1 MDGRPRVAESAR
13 VEPPAAPPDA
23 PTRPPA
29 PAPPVPAPPAVVA
42 EEGRVPRG
50 IVRPAPSPFPTRG
63 QPPPGVARRTGRH
76 ALPERRGANEHTPPE
91 GYRPRHAVPEAIT
104 EQLAVPEQSGSG
116 PGGPLTPAGPPAPL
130 ATVTALPTA
139 LPTATA
145 PASGPSAVSGAAASA
160 TPVAQAAATPEAAA
174 KKPRYDPGPIDPDA
188 PVPDRVRV
196 VLAERRSPTRAVRT
210 VAEIEQQTETGEFLL
225 DNLMR
230 AQLALAVRLG
240 LVAALVLG
248 VLPVFFLVA
257 PALGEVSVAGVGLP
271 WLLLGVA
278 PYPFLLALGWLS
290 TRHAERNERDFAE
303 NVED

>member
-1 MDGRPRVAESAR
+1 MTVQGRLRVADGAP
-13 VEPPAAPPDA
+13 VDPPAAAEAGPS
-23 PTRPPA
+23 RPS
-29 PAPPVPAPPAVVA
+29 APPCPPVA
-42 EEGRVPRG
+42 EEGRIPRG
-50 IVRPAPSPFPTRG
+50 VVRPAPSPFPTPG

-76 ALPERRGANEHTPPE
+76 ALPERRGVDEHTPPR
-91 GYRPRHAVPEAIT
+91 GYQPRHAVPDAPT
-104 EQLAVPEQSGSG
+104 EQFALAPTDSG
-116 PGGPLTPAGPPAPL
+116 PASSSL
-130 ATVTALPTA
+130 ATVTPLPV
-139 LPTATA
+139 PA
-145 PASGPSAVSGAAASA
+145 PVPE
-160 TPVAQAAATPEAAA
+160 PIPEAAATPEAAA
-174 KKPRYDPGPIDPDA
+174 KRPLYGPGPIDPDA

-248 VLPVFFLVA
+248 ALPVVFLLA
-257 PALGEVSVAGVGLP
+257 PALTDVSVAGVGLP

-278 PYPFLLALGWLS
+278 PYPFLLALGRLC